1 MKSVIGKGINNA
13 VQLTIEQYKF
23 ELHWATGY
31 HLNID
36 FFFFIQH
43 HYSIT

>member
-1 MKSVIGKGINNA
+1 MKSVIDKGINNA
-13 VQLTIEQYKF
+13 VQLTTEQYKF

-36 FFFFIQH
+36 FFFSFN
-43 HYSIT
+43 TTTA